1 MNEVMENAA
10 IAFGGGG
17 GDARTTGHIIIR
29 DETDAGGRY
38 VRGVVETP
46 DDLIQKELDVM
57 MEILEENQDKMPEGA
72 YLRGMNAL
80 GALHKHKR
88 TTLAQRHPGDL
99 LRCWMTLEEIEESN
113 EDLYHEIMDVADD
126 IVVELCGEEAS
137 IYMHDDDARLVDR
150 GDEQELFQ
158 LLVNYKPEPGNA
170 GYETSPMVLHHAIQ
184 VIMVRLFDDTYH
196 ELEVVRPV
204 SCQCGWRG
212 AQGNWDR
219 HISNARHQR
228 WVIMER
234 QLQFQR
240 ALTAARQQIV
250 ARREQGIVYIDEM
263 HETPAVKIA
272 REEVIA
278 EAEAAGYRVVSVGTS
293 GTLSWFT

>member
-1 MNEVMENAA
+1 MSERMNESVVENAA
-10 IAFGGGG
+10 NIAFGGGG
-17 GDARTTGHIIIR
+17 GG
-29 DETDAGGRY
+29 Y
-38 VRGVVETP
+38 VPERVVEESSP
-46 DDLIQKELDVM
+46 DEMIQKELDIM
-57 MEILEENQDKMPEGA
+57 MEILEENQHMMPEGA

-80 GALHKHKR
+80 GSLHKHKR
-88 TTLAQRHPGDL
+88 TTLSRRSPGDL
-99 LRCWMTLEEIEESN
+99 LRCWMTLEEIEETN
-113 EDLYHEIMDVADD
+113 EDLYGEIMDVADN

-137 IYMHDDDARLVDR
+137 IYMHDDDVRLVHR
-150 GDEQELFQ
+150 GDEQEVFQ

-170 GYETSPMVLHHAIQ
+170 GYETNPMVLHHAIQ

-228 WVIMER
+228 WVVMER

-240 ALTAARQQIV
+240 ALTAARQKIV
-250 ARREQGIVYIDEM
+250 ARREEGIVYIDEM

-278 EAEAAGYRVVSVGTS
+278 EAEAAGHRVIFVGAT
-293 GTLSWFT
+293 GRLSWFT

>member
-1 MNEVMENAA
+1 MSERMNEVMENAA
-10 IAFGGGG
+10 IAFGHGGG
-17 GDARTTGHIIIR
+17 GAGYVPAR
-29 DETDAGGRY
+29 AS
-38 VRGVVETP
+38 VETP
-46 DDLIQKELDVM
+46 DELIQKELDAM
-57 MEILEENQDKMPEGA
+57 MEILEENQHIMPEGA

-88 TTLAQRHPGDL
+88 TTLSQRRPGDVL
-99 LRCWMTLEEIEESN
+99 HGWMTLDEIEGTN
-113 EDLYHEIMDVADD
+113 EDLYNEIMDVADD
-126 IVVELCGEEAS
+126 IVVEFCGEEAS
-137 IYMHDDDARLVDR
+137 IYMHDDDVRLVHR
-150 GDEQELFQ
+150 GDEQEVFQ

-228 WVIMER
+228 WVVMER

-250 ARREQGIVYIDEM
+250 ARREEGIVYIDEM

-278 EAEAAGYRVVSVGTS
+278 EAEAAGHRVIFVGAT
-293 GTLSWFT
+293 GRLSWFT